1 MIKTCENC
9 PKHSGC
15 TSLCKDLEKLLEPMP
30 KNLSERQVP
39 TVKRGWSDG
48 EEDEEPSID
57 DLITIDPGR
66 MFEDVA
72 DTEIDWTQ
80 TPPQPESADF
90 EKQEKISLA
99 EAIKWAIPKNNL
111 KLKRR
116 FNAFLRCSKIVEI
129 ASTANTTKQ
138 NVQKQFQIVIKKV
151 GRILKKVARK
161 LKNIPLRLSSRK
173 KQHKPQF

>member
-15 TSLCKDLEKLLEPMP
+15 TSPCKDLEKLLEPMP
-30 KNLSERQVP
+30 KNLPERQVP

-80 TPPQPESADF
+80 TPPQPESVDF

-151 GRILKKVARK
+151 GRILTKGGSKIEKYSTPLHFKKKAT
-161 LKNIPLRLSSRK
+161 
-173 KQHKPQF
+173 